1 MKRVLAA
8 LVALNLLVVGGVL
21 WQRSTRQ
28 LEMPAPAPSMPAS
41 AQVAVAPRTTEH
53 SVVMYGTSWC
63 GYCAQTR
70 RYFADHG
77 IRYTEHDIESS
88 DEDRR
93 AYDALGVQGI
103 PVVIIDGTVLQGY
116 SAENMD
122 SLFAR

>member
-8 LVALNLLVVGGVL
+8 LVVVNLLVVGGVL
-21 WQRSTRQ
+21 WQRSKRQ
-28 LEMPAPAPSMPAS
+28 VEAPTIAPSTPA
-41 AQVAVAPRTTEH
+41 ATGPAALRRTEH
-53 SVVMYGTSWC
+53 TVVMYGTRWC

-70 RYFADHG
+70 RYFAEHG

-88 DEDRR
+88 EEGRR

-103 PVVIIDGTVLQGY
+103 PVVVIDGTVLQGY

-122 SLFAR
+122 ILFAR